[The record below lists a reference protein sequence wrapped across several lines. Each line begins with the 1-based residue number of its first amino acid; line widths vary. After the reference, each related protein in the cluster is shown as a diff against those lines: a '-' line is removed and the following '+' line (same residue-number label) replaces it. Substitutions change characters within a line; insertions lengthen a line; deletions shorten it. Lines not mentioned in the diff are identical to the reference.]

1 MINGEIKNLPLSFGH
16 QIEFY
21 KKLMTGLNVTSWFLK
36 FLSYDID
43 PDWKR
48 KSIQILPF
56 FIFSQKSR
64 HQEETERE
72 EITLRF
78 LLTSVP
84 LLQRAIRSWRMNQS
98 NKMRNVN
105 KLYFWPVR
113 WKLSLLV
120 FYVALSA
127 LSVLT
132 CQRLVHLLEEDQAE
146 VLSLLWSGGVSREV
160 HLGCNTW

>member
-43 PDWKR
+43 PNWKR

-56 FIFSQKSR
+56 FIFFTKVSSSR
-64 HQEETERE
+64 GDWEGRDNSEVSPS
-72 EITLRF
+72 L
-78 LLTSVP
+78 VP

-98 NKMRNVN
+98 NEMRNVN

-132 CQRLVHLLEEDQAE
+132 CQRLVHLLEEDQTE
-146 VLSLLWSGGVSREV
+146 VLSLLWSGGVSREI

>member
-56 FIFSQKSR
+56 FIFSQNSR
-64 HQEETERE
+64 HQEETEGERDNSE
-72 EITLRF
+72 V
-78 LLTSVP
+78 SP
-84 LLQRAIRSWRMNQS
+84 LELIFTAPSQG
-98 NKMRNVN
+98 
-105 KLYFWPVR
+105 
-113 WKLSLLV
+113 
-120 FYVALSA
+120 
-127 LSVLT
+127 
-132 CQRLVHLLEEDQAE
+132 
-146 VLSLLWSGGVSREV
+146 LW
-160 HLGCNTW
+160 